1 MLIVAAADLLSKTA
15 GSISLL
21 QFPQRWPIRH
31 VRGAKGTTM
40 ALAYLELIAK
50 ALKSPHPEVREA
62 ARKLVE
68 GNK

>member
-1 MLIVAAADLLSKTA
+1 
-15 GSISLL
+15 
-21 QFPQRWPIRH
+21 
-31 VRGAKGTTM
+31 M